1 MNEFAA
7 KRIQKELAALLN
19 DPPAGCSIIQM
30 GEDLFRWQVEVQ
42 GPPDSPF
49 EGGIYTLRVTFPET
63 YPFKAPRV
71 QFATEIFHPNIN
83 RSGDICLDTL
93 STQWVPS
100 LSMAQVMLSITL
112 LLSNPN
118 PSDPINMEAAMMLRE
133 HPEAY
138 TRRVQTMTR
147 RQNSGRGGEA
157 RCAVGERNE
166 GVVAGPDTEGE
177 AAREQAAEQEDED
190 QDEVVAGA
198 AAGVDAD
205 AEINRVDGEEAA
217 AEVIELADHGEAEA
231 DVVNNEEEAAGGEGV
246 DAAEGESGEEANA
259 EEGA

>member
-1 MNEFAA
+1 M
-7 KRIQKELAALLN
+7 
-19 DPPAGCSIIQM
+19 
-30 GEDLFRWQVEVQ
+30 
-42 GPPDSPF
+42 
-49 EGGIYTLRVTFPET
+49 
-63 YPFKAPRV
+63 
-71 QFATEIFHPNIN
+71 
-83 RSGDICLDTL
+83 IC
-93 STQWVPS
+93 VK
-100 LSMAQVMLSITL
+100 VMLSITL
-112 LLSNPN
+112 VLSDPN
-118 PSDPINMEAAMMLRE
+118 PSDPNNPEAATVLRNI
-133 HPEAY
+133 PEAF
-138 TRRVQTMTR
+138 TRMVQTMTR

-246 DAAEGESGEEANA
+246 DAAEGESGQEANA